1 MHSDI
6 FTIMRNKSL
15 FFVLVAALM
24 LSACRS
30 HYKLSS
36 VNRTRILIDSRYDSN
51 PDEKVAAFMAP
62 YKKSVDSIMSPVLGT
77 TARYLERGR
86 PEGLLS
92 NLLPDIFMEMA
103 DEYGEK
109 PDFACYNYGGIRAA
123 LPAGTVTKGD
133 VNDVAPFENKIVFVT
148 LKGDKVLELFQQML
162 NREGECLSHEVHIE
176 ADKDFKLLSATIN
189 GEPVDPNRE
198 YRITTIDYV
207 QQGNDGMTAFKSG
220 TNLNAPGNDDANSRY
235 VMERYF
241 KRMTAQGKKIDSKLE
256 GRITIK
262 Q

>member
-1 MHSDI
+1 
-6 FTIMRNKSL
+6 MRNKTL
-15 FFVLVAALM
+15 FFVLVTALM

-36 VNRTRILIDSRYDSN
+36 VDRTRVLIDSRYDAN
-51 PDEKVAAFMAP
+51 PDAEAVAFMAP
-62 YKKSVDSIMSPVLGT
+62 YKNVVDSVMSPVVGT

-92 NLLPDIFMEMA
+92 NLLPDIFMAMA
-103 DEYGEK
+103 EEYGEK
-109 PDFACYNYGGIRAA
+109 PDFACYNYGGLRAA
-123 LPAGTVTKGD
+123 LPEGKVTKGD

-176 ADKDFKLLSATIN
+176 ADKNYKMLSATIN

-207 QQGNDGMTAFKSG
+207 QQGNDQMTAFKSG
-220 TNLNAPGNDDANSRY
+220 TNLNAPGNDEANSRN
-235 VMERYF
+235 VMLRYF
-241 KRMTAQGKKIDSKLE
+241 KKMTAQGKKIDSVLE

-262 Q
+262 E